1 MKSAV
6 SYIQKHIMNIEMIA
20 PMARIIAAIMS
31 EFLTW
36 PKINKDFEINKKI
49 MTVVRYVSFC
59 AYLKGLSL
67 VHDYQPCEFLVT

>member
-31 EFLTW
+31 EFLIW
-36 PKINKDFEINKKI
+36 PKINKIKELITSSQKLSD
-49 MTVVRYVSFC
+49 
-59 AYLKGLSL
+59 LQGLSL
-67 VHDYQPCEFLVT
+67 MHDDLPYEFLIT